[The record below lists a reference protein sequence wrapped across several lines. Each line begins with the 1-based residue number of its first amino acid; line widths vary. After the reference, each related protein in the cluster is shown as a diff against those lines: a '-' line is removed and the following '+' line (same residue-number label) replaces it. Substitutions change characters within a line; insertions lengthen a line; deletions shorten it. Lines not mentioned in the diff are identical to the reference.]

1 MSDIRPAA
9 HGAEKEP
16 AAAPAQVLGA
26 AAAASTAYTSAAAK
40 GAATALVRMFMEQ
53 GVFGFAGAVP
63 DEDGLGDA
71 DALRAAATGADAG
84 TAAEVAAAAAPA
96 AAEPTDWDRMCA
108 AVARAEA
115 NRPALERQPAGPGL
129 RLLGEAVARA
139 GSRAS
144 RLRAVPPAA

>member
-16 AAAPAQVLGA
+16 PAAPAQVLGA
-26 AAAASTAYTSAAAK
+26 AASASTAYTSAAAK

-63 DEDGLGDA
+63 DEDGPGDA
-71 DALRAAATGADAG
+71 DALRTTSTGADAEA
-84 TAAEVAAAAAPA
+84 AAEIAAAATA

-115 NRPALERQPAGPGL
+115 NRPAPECQPAAPGL

-139 GSRAS
+139 GSRAP

>member
-9 HGAEKEP
+9 HGAENEP

-53 GVFGFAGAVP
+53 GVFGFAGSLP

-71 DALRAAATGADAG
+71 DAVRAAATAADAEA
-84 TAAEVAAAAAPA
+84 AAETAA

-115 NRPALERQPAGPGL
+115 NRPALERQPTGPGL

-139 GSRAS
+139 GSRAP